1 MKKAVVVK
9 AGQSQG
15 CSQPPPA
22 LAFIA
27 RDMLEEFLVD
37 VTKKN
42 ENNLLKP
49 SQHAGSFKKLRL
61 IEFIFLLCDRLGLH
75 QLIRYQA
82 VELLDR
88 FMIQYIDK
96 LYSSTC
102 SDSNNDTEN
111 SDWILAQT
119 TIQEHFVLRIM
130 SCVQIASK
138 ISFYYQSVNNTM
150 ALKFLRSHGYLY
162 KSEDLLDSELLVLKT
177 LNFQVNV
184 PSPFTHT
191 ELLIVIMGYNNP
203 SVPVKRLHSIS
214 LKVLTYV
221 YLRRNTIYESLLKN
235 IIQNSMPT
243 ELQRAKFLSVKEDCM
258 LLAVGVIGTSAFM
271 LNYSPWCKVVQ
282 QLASISGVSE
292 ESILEFSQIILQHIF
307 TNHSEYVRS

>member
-9 AGQSQG
+9 AGQSEG
-15 CSQPPPA
+15 CPQPPPA
-22 LAFIA
+22 LPFIA

-61 IEFIFLLCDRLGLH
+61 IGEARRLPIEFRSG
-75 QLIRYQA
+75 A
-82 VELLDR
+82 V

-138 ISFYYQSVNNTM
+138 ISFYYQIVNNTM

-203 SVPVKRLHSIS
+203 SVPVKHLHSIS

-221 YLRRNTIYESLLKN
+221 YLRRNTIFESLLKN
-235 IIQNSMPT
+235 IIQNSTPT

-271 LNYSPWCKVVQ
+271 LNHSPWCKVVQ

-307 TNHSEYVRS
+307 TNHLEYVRS